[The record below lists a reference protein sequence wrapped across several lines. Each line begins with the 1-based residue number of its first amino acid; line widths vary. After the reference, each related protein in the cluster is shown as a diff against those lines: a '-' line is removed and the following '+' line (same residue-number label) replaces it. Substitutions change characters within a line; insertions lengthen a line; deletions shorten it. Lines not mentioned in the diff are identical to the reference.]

1 MQIMPLLTVRL
12 SDSDQKRVSDLG
24 SDGVAIA
31 DLVRAAIRA
40 EHDRR
45 CRVRTPEEIDDLMAR
60 IEAEHPIPPDSP
72 RVPVDATDRHA
83 VRKYIVSQLKRKR

>member
-1 MQIMPLLTVRL
+1 MRLLTVRL
-12 SDSDQKRVSDLG
+12 SDSDQKRVSDLR

-31 DLVRAAIRA
+31 DLVRDAIRA

-45 CRVRTPEEIDDLMAR
+45 RRVRTPREIDELVAK
-60 IEAEHPIPPDSP
+60 IEAEHPIPRDSP

-83 VRKYIVSQLKRKR
+83 VRKYIASQLKRKR